1 MISVCP
7 MTDNVHFGH
16 LTTVVPSDFSIFVT
30 SLPFVI
36 NILCKGILRL
46 NVPLV
51 IRFLIYSQ
59 FLSLWV
65 PGFLFYAVGC
75 NPLL

>member
-51 IRFLIYSQ
+51 IRFLIYSV
-59 FLSLWV
+59 SIT
-65 PGFLFYAVGC
+65 VGTWFSILC
-75 NPLL
+75 SGL

>member
-30 SLPFVI
+30 SLLFVI

-51 IRFLIYSQ
+51 IRFLIYSV
-59 FLSLWV
+59 SIT
-65 PGFLFYAVGC
+65 VGTWFSILC
-75 NPLL
+75 SGL